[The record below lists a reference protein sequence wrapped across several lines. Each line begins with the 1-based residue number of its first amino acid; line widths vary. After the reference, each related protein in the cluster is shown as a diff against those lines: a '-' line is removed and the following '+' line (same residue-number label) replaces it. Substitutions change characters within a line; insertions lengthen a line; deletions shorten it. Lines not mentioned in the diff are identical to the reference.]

1 MVMNTAP
8 FLGAYRDE
16 TNFQIQISITK
27 LLPVVLSGA
36 AHLQTSNVVE
46 VKWPLVANLMFRLCC
61 AHYIF
66 LSTTQS
72 GF

>member
-46 VKWPLVANLMFRLCC
+46 VK
-61 AHYIF
+61 
-66 LSTTQS
+66 
-72 GF
+72 